1 MIQKQAELMEQF
13 YSGQA
18 NFDMKR
24 AWQAKLN
31 VEPELFKWIDIRYE
45 ADTDSSRTVPLEQ
58 LFKENGVNASFIDFD
73 KEAIDEGIETSPSP
87 SESSQTQDQVETMD
101 EETRED
107 DQGEELPLQ
116 TEKVSRR
123 FDCSGDTF
131 YTKGNTGGA
140 MIIRLVKHACFSQP
154 FYIFHGPHYLRC
166 LVT

>member
-1 MIQKQAELMEQF
+1 MFQKQAELMEQF

-58 LFKENGVNASFIDFD
+58 LFKENGVNASTIDFD

-101 EETRED
+101 EETRKD
-107 DQGEELPLQ
+107 DQGYP
-116 TEKVSRR
+116 RR
-123 FDCSGDTF
+123 GVAITDRKKAT
-131 YTKGNTGGA
+131 
-140 MIIRLVKHACFSQP
+140 ACP
-154 FYIFHGPHYLRC
+154 PHYFSYPARATWVILTRFTERSTYRP
-166 LVT
+166 LAVTALPEQFA